1 MKYNLKEVRKKYG
14 FSMQEMGKFIGIMPT
29 YYSKYEEEG
38 EIPSKY
44 IYRLWLK
51 ISDFPV
57 PDDFF
62 CYTSFIRMLLCK
74 VTLTGKIHLKS
85 QNLWPQQYLLF
96 FCNLLKASLISW
108 FLRLYIKGFN
118 MGIITV

>member
-1 MKYNLKEVRKKYG
+1 
-14 FSMQEMGKFIGIMPT
+14 
-29 YYSKYEEEG
+29 
-38 EIPSKY
+38 
-44 IYRLWLK
+44 
-51 ISDFPV
+51 
-57 PDDFF
+57 
-62 CYTSFIRMLLCK
+62 MLLCK

-96 FCNLLKASLISW
+96 FYNLLKASLISW